1 MYLELNDDFLEKN
14 DIFHV
19 DEYTTEALWEIIKI
33 VQEDCE
39 ELEVGHPR
47 RLLPQNLFARIKA
60 TVFQFVVCTWLNGII
75 ILSKSIPYMCFL
87 GLPALGFCCSCIFVL
102 GFSPSNIPCLFF
114 INPPLKICK
123 LSKSP
128 LYRQSP
134 LYICFS

>member
-47 RLLPQNLFARIKA
+47 RLLPQKS
-60 TVFQFVVCTWLNGII
+60 VC
-75 ILSKSIPYMCFL
+75 
-87 GLPALGFCCSCIFVL
+87 
-102 GFSPSNIPCLFF
+102 
-114 INPPLKICK
+114 
-123 LSKSP
+123 
-128 LYRQSP
+128 
-134 LYICFS
+134 

>member
-47 RLLPQNLFARIKA
+47 RLLPQKS
-60 TVFQFVVCTWLNGII
+60 VCLDKGY
-75 ILSKSIPYMCFL
+75 SISVCSLYM
-87 GLPALGFCCSCIFVL
+87 VEWYYH
-102 GFSPSNIPCLFF
+102 F
-114 INPPLKICK
+114 I
-123 LSKSP
+123 
-128 LYRQSP
+128 
-134 LYICFS
+134 